1 VVTVVIGLNFQ
12 QGTAAGIQSNG
23 GGAAAGQ

>member
-1 VVTVVIGLNFQ
+1 VVIGLNFQ